1 MKVVSARITEK
12 PKSLFSDMPRVYVT
26 LEGGKEMFLF
36 EYFPDEIKFSPQEFI
51 GLTISDCIR
60 LKFQKDKEFLTS

>member
-1 MKVVSARITEK
+1 MVKKCFI
-12 PKSLFSDMPRVYVT
+12 
-26 LEGGKEMFLF
+26 